1 LTSFTEL
8 DYPEK
13 LISDYLAMSELTAE
27 VGAIVQQSI
36 NERHEELTPSDI
48 EHILKIT
55 SDVTER
61 LKPHTLELTV

>member
-1 LTSFTEL
+1 LNSFTEL
-8 DYPEK
+8 DYREK
-13 LISDYLAMSELTAE
+13 LVSDYLAMSELTAE

-36 NERHEELTPSDI
+36 NEGHEDLSPSDI

-61 LKPHTLELTV
+61 LKSQTLELMV